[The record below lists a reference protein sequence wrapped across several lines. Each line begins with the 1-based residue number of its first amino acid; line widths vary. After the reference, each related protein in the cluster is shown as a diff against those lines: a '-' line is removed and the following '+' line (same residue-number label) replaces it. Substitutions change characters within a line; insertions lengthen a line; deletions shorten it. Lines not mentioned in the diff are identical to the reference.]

1 MAKKTIIKSS
11 ALNKTIDAAT
21 SSIESASND
30 AGKAVAK
37 VTSDAKKLTA
47 EVKRHTKKRSILTKR
62 KKAATTKQKSNP
74 NAANRKALATVVKE
88 LKSTISAQEKARTNK
103 TKTTEELNGLRD
115 ASKRLNA
122 YSKAIAA
129 ADRVLNKPKKKARRK
144 SK

>member
-21 SSIESASND
+21 SSIETASND
-30 AGKAVAK
+30 ASKAVDK

-47 EVKRHTKKRSILTKR
+47 EVKRHTKKRSTLTKR
-62 KKAATTKQKSNP
+62 KKTTAARQKSNP
-74 NAANRKALATVVKE
+74 NAENRKALAAVVKE
-88 LKSTISAQEKARTNK
+88 LKTTISAQDKARTNK
-103 TKTTEELNGLRD
+103 AKTTDELTALRD
-115 ASKRLNA
+115 ASKKLNA

-129 ADRVLNKPKKKARRK
+129 ADRALNKPKKKVRRK